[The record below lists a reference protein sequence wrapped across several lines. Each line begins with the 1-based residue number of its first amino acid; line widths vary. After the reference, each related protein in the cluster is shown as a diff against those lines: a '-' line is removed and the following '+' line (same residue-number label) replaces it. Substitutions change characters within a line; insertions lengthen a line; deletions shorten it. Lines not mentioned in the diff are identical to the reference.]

1 MIFLN
6 VQGEYTMVEM
16 YEETVE
22 GIQVIHAVPA
32 GQYQQP
38 LPTIFFYHGFLS
50 SKEIYSYFGY
60 TLAKAGFRVILP
72 DALMHGARAEKDDAR
87 TVANFWGILQ
97 NNIDELAILKDV
109 FVGRGLADPQRLGVG
124 GVSMGGMTTMAALV
138 KFPWVKA
145 AANLM
150 GSGYFARLSHHLFPA
165 FNAGDIVQRDVFERE
180 AGPLLSLD
188 IGGKA
193 ALIADIPLFVWHGEE
208 DDVVPF
214 AESQRLREELA
225 DSGADANLTFISEAG
240 AKHKVSVHALAEAT
254 AFFAAK
260 L

>member
-1 MIFLN
+1 
-6 VQGEYTMVEM
+6 MVEM
-16 YEETVE
+16 YEENIE

-50 SKEIYSYFGY
+50 SKELYSYFGY
-60 TLAKAGFRVILP
+60 TLAKVGFRVILP
-72 DALMHGARAEKDDAR
+72 DALMHGARAEKDEAR
-87 TVANFWGILQ
+87 CLANFWRILQ
-97 NNIDELAILKDV
+97 NNIDELALLKDT

-138 KFPWVKA
+138 KFPWVKV

-150 GSGYFARLSHHLFPA
+150 GSGYFARLSHQLFPA
-165 FNAGDIVQRDVFERE
+165 CNAGDIVQREIFERE
-180 AGPLLSLD
+180 IASLLSLD
-188 IGGKA
+188 FSGKA
-193 ALIADIPLFVWHGEE
+193 ALIAQTPLFIWHGEE

-214 AESQRLREELA
+214 GESQRLKQELA
-225 DSGADANLTFISEAG
+225 ESGADANLTFISEAG

>member
-1 MIFLN
+1 
-6 VQGEYTMVEM
+6 MVEM
-16 YEETVE
+16 YEENIE

-32 GQYQQP
+32 GHYQQQ
-38 LPTIFFYHGFLS
+38 LPTIFFYHGFTS

-72 DALMHGARAEKDDAR
+72 DARLHGARADGDETR
-87 TVANFWGILQ
+87 LLANFWGILQ
-97 NNIDELAILKDV
+97 GNIEELPVLKDH
-109 FVGRGLADPQRLGVG
+109 FVGKGLADPERLGVG

-138 KFPWVKA
+138 KFPWVKV

-150 GSGYFARLSHHLFPA
+150 GSAYFSYLSHHLFPA
-165 FNAGDIVQRDVFERE
+165 YEGQDPAQRDAFERE
-180 AGPLLSLD
+180 FAPLLSLD
-188 IGGKA
+188 LSGKS
-193 ALIADIPLFVWHGEE
+193 ALIAGKPLFVWHGEQ

-214 AESQRLREELA
+214 GESQRLRQELA
-225 DSGADANLTFISEAG
+225 ENGADANLTFISEAG
-240 AKHKVSVHALAEAT
+240 AKHKVSVNALAKST

>member
-1 MIFLN
+1 
-6 VQGEYTMVEM
+6 MVEM
-16 YEETVE
+16 YEENVE

-32 GQYQQP
+32 GQYQQQ

-60 TLAKAGFRVILP
+60 TLAQVGFRVILP

-97 NNIDELAILKDV
+97 NNIDELAVLKDV
-109 FVGRGLADPQRLGVG
+109 FVGRGLADPLRLGVG

-150 GSGYFARLSHHLFPA
+150 GSGYFARLSNHLFPA
-165 FNAGDIVQRDVFERE
+165 FNAGGIVQRDVFERE
-180 AGPLLSLD
+180 VAPLLSLD
-188 IGGKA
+188 IGGKT

-225 DSGADANLTFISEAG
+225 DSGADTHLTFIAEPG
-240 AKHKVSVHALAEAT
+240 AKHKVSVHALKEAT

>member
-1 MIFLN
+1 
-6 VQGEYTMVEM
+6 MVEM
-16 YEETVE
+16 YEENID

-32 GQYQQP
+32 GQYQQQ

-60 TLAKAGFRVILP
+60 TLAKTGFRVILP
-72 DALMHGARAEKDDAR
+72 DALMHGARAGHSEER
-87 TVANFWGILQ
+87 CLANFWHILQ
-97 NNIDELAILKDV
+97 NNIDELALLKEA

-124 GVSMGGMTTMAALV
+124 GVSMGGMTTMAALI
-138 KFPWVKA
+138 KFPWIKA

-165 FNAGDIVQRDVFERE
+165 YNAGGIVQRDIFERE
-180 AGPLLSLD
+180 IAPLLRLD
-188 IGGKA
+188 FSGKA

-214 AESQRLREELA
+214 GESQRLRQELA
-225 DSGADANLTFISEAG
+225 ESGADTHLTFISEAG

-254 AFFAAK
+254 AFFAEK

>member
-1 MIFLN
+1 
-6 VQGEYTMVEM
+6 MVEM

-32 GQYQQP
+32 GQYQQQ

-72 DALMHGARAEKDDAR
+72 DALMHGARAEKDEAR

-138 KFPWVKA
+138 KFPWVKV

-165 FNAGDIVQRDVFERE
+165 YNAGDIVSRDVFERE
-180 AGPLLSLD
+180 VAPLLSLD

-193 ALIADIPLFVWHGEE
+193 ALIADVPLFVWHGEE

-214 AESQRLREELA
+214 AESQRLRQELSE
-225 DSGADANLTFISEAG
+225 SGADANLTFISEAG
-240 AKHKVSVHALAEAT
+240 AKHKVSVYALAEAT

>member
-1 MIFLN
+1 
-6 VQGEYTMVEM
+6 MVEM
-16 YEETVE
+16 YEENIE

-32 GQYQQP
+32 GQYQQQ
-38 LPTIFFYHGFLS
+38 LPTIFFYHGFTS

-72 DALMHGARAEKDDAR
+72 DARLHGARADGDEAR
-87 TVANFWGILQ
+87 LLANFWGILQ
-97 NNIDELAILKDV
+97 GNVEELPVLKDH
-109 FVGRGLADPQRLGVG
+109 FVGKGLADPERLGVG

-138 KFPWVKA
+138 KFPWVKV

-150 GSGYFARLSHHLFPA
+150 GSGYFSTLSHHLFA
-165 FNAGDIVQRDVFERE
+165 AYDTQDSAQRDAFERE
-180 AGPLLSLD
+180 FAPLLGLD
-188 IGGKA
+188 FSGKA
-193 ALIADIPLFVWHGEE
+193 ALIAGKPLFVWHGEQ

-214 AESQRLREELA
+214 GESQRLRQELA
-225 DSGADANLTFISEAG
+225 DNDADANLTFISEAD
-240 AKHKVSVHALAEAT
+240 AKHKVSVNALAEST